1 LVPNLANGAVVNDAF
16 EFAGGDV
23 PSVLRVGRRLWLA
36 DALAASLVPDL
47 LDALEYSAVFSSD
60 AFTSAIVVVPEIVVG
75 AGASNADAFTG
86 KYVELLILVVTF
98 LELISARAVKVAVEL
113 VSPDELALRTG
124 DEFVCD

>member
-1 LVPNLANGAVVNDAF
+1 M
-16 EFAGGDV
+16 
-23 PSVLRVGRRLWLA
+23 WLA

-98 LELISARAVKVAVEL
+98 LELISAGAVKVAVEL

-124 DEFVCD
+124 DEFV

>member
-1 LVPNLANGAVVNDAF
+1 MVPNLLTGAVLNDAF

-23 PSVLRVGRRLWLA
+23 PSLVLVGRPLWLA

-47 LDALEYSAVFSSD
+47 LDFIEYSAVFGSD

-98 LELISARAVKVAVEL
+98 LELISAGAVFVAVEL

-124 DEFVCD
+124 DEFT

>member
-1 LVPNLANGAVVNDAF
+1 MVPDLVNGAVANDAF

-23 PSVLRVGRRLWLA
+23 PSLLRVGRRLWLA

-47 LDALEYSAVFSSD
+47 LDALEYSAVFGSD

-98 LELISARAVKVAVEL
+98 LELISAGAVKVAVEL

-124 DEFVCD
+124 DEFV

>member
-1 LVPNLANGAVVNDAF
+1 MVPDLVNGAVVNDAF

-23 PSVLRVGRRLWLA
+23 PSLLRVGRRLWLA

-98 LELISARAVKVAVEL
+98 LELISAGAVKVAVEL

-124 DEFVCD
+124 DEFV

>member
-1 LVPNLANGAVVNDAF
+1 LVPNLATGAVVNDAF

-23 PSVLRVGRRLWLA
+23 PSVLRVERRLWLA

-98 LELISARAVKVAVEL
+98 LELISAGAVKVAVEL
-113 VSPDELALRTG
+113 ISPDELALRTG
-124 DEFVCD
+124 DEFV

>member
-1 LVPNLANGAVVNDAF
+1 MVPNLANGAVVNDAF

-47 LDALEYSAVFSSD
+47 LDALEYSAVFGSD

-98 LELISARAVKVAVEL
+98 LELISAGAVKVAVEL

-124 DEFVCD
+124 DEFV

>member
-1 LVPNLANGAVVNDAF
+1 LVPDLVNGAVANDAF

-98 LELISARAVKVAVEL
+98 LELISAGAVKVAVEL

-124 DEFVCD
+124 DEFV

>member
-1 LVPNLANGAVVNDAF
+1 MVPDLVIGAVVNDAF

-47 LDALEYSAVFSSD
+47 LDALEYSAVFGSD

-98 LELISARAVKVAVEL
+98 LELISAGAVKVAVEL

-124 DEFVCD
+124 DEFV

>member
-1 LVPNLANGAVVNDAF
+1 MVPNLANGAVVNDAF

-98 LELISARAVKVAVEL
+98 LELISAGAVKVAVEL

>member
-124 DEFVCD
+124 DEFVCA

>member
-1 LVPNLANGAVVNDAF
+1 MVPYLINGAVANDAF

-23 PSVLRVGRRLWLA
+23 PSVLRVDRRLWLA

-98 LELISARAVKVAVEL
+98 LELISAWAVNVAVEL

-124 DEFVCD
+124 DEFVCA

>member
-1 LVPNLANGAVVNDAF
+1 MVPNLATGAVVNDAF
-16 EFAGGDV
+16 QFAGGDV
-23 PSVLRVGRRLWLA
+23 PSVLRVERRLWLA

-98 LELISARAVKVAVEL
+98 LELISAGAVKVAVEL

-124 DEFVCD
+124 DEFV

>member
-1 LVPNLANGAVVNDAF
+1 MVPDLVNGAVANDAF

-47 LDALEYSAVFSSD
+47 LDALEYSAVFGSD

-98 LELISARAVKVAVEL
+98 LELISAGAVKVAVEL

-124 DEFVCD
+124 DEFV

>member
-1 LVPNLANGAVVNDAF
+1 MVPNLANGAVVNDAF

-124 DEFVCD
+124 DEFV

>member
-1 LVPNLANGAVVNDAF
+1 LVPDLVNGAVANDAF

-47 LDALEYSAVFSSD
+47 LDALEYSAVFGSD

-98 LELISARAVKVAVEL
+98 LELISAGAVKVAV
-113 VSPDELALRTG
+113 
-124 DEFVCD
+124 

>member
-1 LVPNLANGAVVNDAF
+1 MVPNLANGAVVNDAF

>member
-1 LVPNLANGAVVNDAF
+1 MVPNLANGAVVNDAF

-75 AGASNADAFTG
+75 AGASNADAFSG
-86 KYVELLILVVTF
+86 KYVELLVLVVTF

>member
-1 LVPNLANGAVVNDAF
+1 MVPNLANGAVVNDAF

-98 LELISARAVKVAVEL
+98 LELISARAVTVAVEL
-113 VSPDELALRTG
+113 GSPDELALRTG

>member
-1 LVPNLANGAVVNDAF
+1 MVPDLVNGAVANDAF

-98 LELISARAVKVAVEL
+98 LELISAGAVKVAVEL

-124 DEFVCD
+124 DEFV

>member
-1 LVPNLANGAVVNDAF
+1 MVPDLFIGAVANDAF

-47 LDALEYSAVFSSD
+47 LVALEYSAVFSSD

-98 LELISARAVKVAVEL
+98 LELISAGAVKVAVEL
-113 VSPDELALRTG
+113 VSPDELAQRTG
-124 DEFVCD
+124 DEFV

>member
-1 LVPNLANGAVVNDAF
+1 MVPDLVNGAVVNDAF

-36 DALAASLVPDL
+36 DALAASLVPNL

-98 LELISARAVKVAVEL
+98 LELISAGAVKVAVEL

-124 DEFVCD
+124 DEFV

>member
-1 LVPNLANGAVVNDAF
+1 MVPDLVNGAVVNDAF

-23 PSVLRVGRRLWLA
+23 PSLLRVGRRLWLA

-98 LELISARAVKVAVEL
+98 LKLISAGAVKVAVEL

-124 DEFVCD
+124 DEFV

>member
-1 LVPNLANGAVVNDAF
+1 MVPDLVNGAVVNDAF

-98 LELISARAVKVAVEL
+98 LELISAGAVKVAVEL

-124 DEFVCD
+124 DEFV

>member
-1 LVPNLANGAVVNDAF
+1 MVPNLANGAVVNDAF

-75 AGASNADAFTG
+75 AGASNADAFSG
-86 KYVELLILVVTF
+86 KYVELLVLVVTF
-98 LELISARAVKVAVEL
+98 LELISAGAVKVAVEL

>member
-75 AGASNADAFTG
+75 AGASNADAFSG
-86 KYVELLILVVTF
+86 KYVELLVLVVTF